1 MVEPP
6 LRLPPLVL
14 CAPRYD
20 HQRGEGDLLA
30 RGFTQRGIGKRG
42 LTRHPGRHPADVRDM
57 ADSPLLI
64 QHWYS
69 IEA

>member
-6 LRLPPLVL
+6 LRLPPMVL
-14 CAPRYD
+14 RPPRYD

-30 RGFTQRGIGKRG
+30 GGFTKSGIGKRG
-42 LTRHPGRHPADVRDM
+42 LTRHPSRHPADPRDM
-57 ADSPLLI
+57 ADSALLM